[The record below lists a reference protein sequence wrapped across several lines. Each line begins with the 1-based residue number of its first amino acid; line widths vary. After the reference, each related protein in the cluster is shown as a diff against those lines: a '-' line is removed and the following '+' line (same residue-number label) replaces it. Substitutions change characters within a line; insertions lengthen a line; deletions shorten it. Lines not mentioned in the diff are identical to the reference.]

1 MSLLLYHENSTP
13 PAPHLARAKGEGVH
27 PPNKPT
33 PAVDEG
39 TWIH

>member
-1 MSLLLYHENSTP
+1 MSLLLYHENNTP
-13 PAPHLARAKGEGVH
+13 PAPHLARARGGVH